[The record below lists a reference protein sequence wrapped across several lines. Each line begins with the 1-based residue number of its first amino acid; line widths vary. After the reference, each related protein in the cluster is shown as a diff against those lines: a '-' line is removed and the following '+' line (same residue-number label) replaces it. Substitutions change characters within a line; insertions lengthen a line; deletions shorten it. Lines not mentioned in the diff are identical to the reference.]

1 MMIGDMAVFEELR
14 ALGSEQ
20 YSKIYR
26 NHGVQGEIFGVSY
39 AHMKDIVKKIKIN
52 HELALDLW
60 ATGNHDARILAT
72 MIADP
77 KQATD
82 ALLDAWARDLSS
94 YVITDAFSSYASKTP
109 LARAK
114 IEQWIESDVE
124 FVGQAGWSLLAQLA
138 RDDSTLPD
146 GYFEPFLERITRD
159 LHSSQN
165 RVRHSMNGAVI
176 AIGLR
181 NATLEAKA
189 TATAQQIG
197 KVVVDHGKTDCKTPD
212 AIAYMEKTKARKAKQ
227 GA

>member
-1 MMIGDMAVFEELR
+1 MADMAVFEELR

-26 NHGVQGEIFGVSY
+26 NHGVQGDMFGVSY
-39 AHMKDIVKKIKIN
+39 ANMKLLVKKIKTN
-52 HELALDLW
+52 HPLALDLW
-60 ATGNHDARILAT
+60 ATGNHDARVLAT

-82 ALLDAWARDLSS
+82 AMLDTWAGDLDS
-94 YVITDAFSSYASKTP
+94 YVIADAFSSYASKTA

-114 IEQWIESDVE
+114 IEQWTQSDVE
-124 FVGQAGWSLLAQLA
+124 WLGQAGWSLLAQLA

-146 GYFEPFLERITRD
+146 SYFEPYLERITRD
-159 LHSSQN
+159 LHSSPN
-165 RVRHSMNGAVI
+165 RVRHSMNNAVI
-176 AIGLR
+176 AIGIR
-181 NATLEAKA
+181 NAALEAKA

-212 AIAYMEKTKARKAKQ
+212 AIAYMEKTKARKAKK

>member
-1 MMIGDMAVFEELR
+1 MVADMAVFEELR
-14 ALGSEQ
+14 ALGAEQ
-20 YSKIYR
+20 YRKIYK
-26 NHGVQGEIFGVSY
+26 NHGVQGESFGVSY
-39 AHMKDIVKKIKIN
+39 AHMKVLVKKIKIN
-52 HELALDLW
+52 HPLALDLW

-77 KQATD
+77 QQATD
-82 ALLDAWARDLSS
+82 AMLDAWGRDLSS

-124 FVGQAGWSLLAQLA
+124 WMGQAGWSLLAQIA
-138 RDDSTLPD
+138 RDDNTLPD
-146 GYFEPFLERITRD
+146 SYFEPFLERITRD

-165 RVRHSMNGAVI
+165 RVRHSMNNAVI

-181 NATLEAKA
+181 NAALEAQA
-189 TATAQQIG
+189 VAAAQQIG

-212 AIAYMEKTKARKAKQ
+212 AIAYMEKAKAKTKQ
-227 GA
+227 RA